1 MCVALISYNTYFD
14 TNNKAKVDIEKFEIF
29 FFHFQSIKKKIINRL
44 NIDHRQ
50 FQFAVNNNE
59 FQNYL

>member
-29 FFHFQSIKKKIINRL
+29 FFTFNLLKRKSSI
-44 NIDHRQ
+44 D
-50 FQFAVNNNE
+50 
-59 FQNYL
+59 